1 MRKKIIIAIDGPA
14 GSGKSTIARLIAEEL
29 NFLYIDTGAMYR
41 ALTLK
46 AIKSNVSFQKK
57 DDLINQARETEV
69 NLKPSKN
76 GLRVYLDSQDV
87 TDDIREPDVTRN
99 VVYLADI
106 PEIREIMVR
115 LQRRLGQNGGVV
127 IEGRD
132 VTSVVFPDAD
142 KKFYLDADFSER
154 VQRRFKQ
161 LQERGKVVSRDEL
174 SEDIEK
180 RDKFD
185 KTRKIGALKQTEDSI
200 YINTTGLSIK
210 EVIKK
215 VLSYV

>member
-1 MRKKIIIAIDGPA
+1 LRKKIIIAIDGPA